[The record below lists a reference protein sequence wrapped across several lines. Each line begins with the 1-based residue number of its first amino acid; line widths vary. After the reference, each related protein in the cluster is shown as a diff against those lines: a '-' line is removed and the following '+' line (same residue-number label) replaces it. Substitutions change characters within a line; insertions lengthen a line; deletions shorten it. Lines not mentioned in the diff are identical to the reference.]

1 MLLLAVVVAG
11 DGPGTDV
18 HIFAD
23 GRIAD
28 VGQVR
33 HLRALPHRGLLDLHV
48 GAGLR
53 ALAQMRRRTQ
63 VRARTAC
70 GAVVDLRFYGHRL
83 VHDAA
88 AAHRRVGQ
96 ARVGAD
102 DAVLADAGGAHERD
116 VGQQLHVL
124 RDGHVRTDPYQL
136 GVDHGHAG
144 RHMRTVD
151 ATLGQL
157 RGLGQLDARV
167 HAQAL
172 GRVVAGQCQHGTAS
186 VATDLQHVGE
196 VELALRVI
204 VAHLLER
211 VEQRP
216 RIEAVEPGIALADG
230 RLLGRGVLLL
240 HDARHRSLLV
250 AHDAP
255 VAERVVQLHREHHH
269 GRVVLL
275 AHGRKARDGIGR
287 DQRAVARQHHQRAV
301 EIG

>member
-1 MLLLAVVVAG
+1 M
-11 DGPGTDV
+11 
-18 HIFAD
+18 
-23 GRIAD
+23 
-28 VGQVR
+28 
-33 HLRALPHRGLLDLHV
+33 

-136 GVDHGHAG
+136 RVDHGHAS

-172 GRVVAGQCQHGTAS
+172 GRVVAGQRQHGTAG
-186 VATDLQHVGE
+186 VVTDLQHVGE
-196 VELALRVI
+196 IELALRVI
-204 VAHLLER
+204 V
-211 VEQRP
+211 
-216 RIEAVEPGIALADG
+216 ALADG

-255 VAERVVQLHREHHH
+255 VAERVVQLHRKHHH